1 MSLLEFIKPTNYL
14 NAYAAAAGDA
24 SSDNSAWSATGTAM
38 VINQK
43 TASLLTVGKNT
54 RIEAHGMPSADAQES
69 KNNGNLVVRSNALNE
84 SLVLGGKAATVFG
97 IPIPDMEKASA
108 LGATVVYN
116 QLTSSSR
123 LIVRENAQLTA
134 DNVALLTA

>member
-1 MSLLEFIKPTNYL
+1 MLTPPQQ
-14 NAYAAAAGDA
+14 GDA

-97 IPIPDMEKASA
+97 IPIPDMEKPARSV
-108 LGATVVYN
+108 LRWFT
-116 QLTSSSR
+116 TS
-123 LIVRENAQLTA
+123 
-134 DNVALLTA
+134 